1 VSQPFT
7 ILAGSATPAL
17 VVEVAHALG
26 VEPGACVVD
35 RFPDGEVSVRLLEP
49 VRRREVFLVQ
59 STSPPVN
66 DHLIELLALA
76 DACRRASAARI
87 TAVIPYFGYGRA
99 DRRHGSREPVTGRM
113 VADLL
118 EAVGIAQV
126 VTIDLHTPQIEGF
139 FFAPVDSLTAAPTLA
154 SAVRDRLP
162 PGVAVVSPDAGRVAL
177 ATDYAERL
185 GAPVVVLHKRRQ
197 SGTETVVT
205 HVVGDVANRPCL
217 IVDDIIATAG
227 TMAQSIGALLAAGA
241 RDDIVV
247 AATHGLFLPGARE
260 KLEHHAVRALYVTDS
275 VPVAEKDWPRLRVVS
290 IAPLIAGA
298 LRRFLVDGSIGLSPE
313 DA

>member
-1 VSQPFT
+1 
-7 ILAGSATPAL
+7 
-17 VVEVAHALG
+17 
-26 VEPGACVVD
+26 
-35 RFPDGEVSVRLLEP
+35 
-49 VRRREVFLVQ
+49 
-59 STSPPVN
+59 
-66 DHLIELLALA
+66 
-76 DACRRASAARI
+76 
-87 TAVIPYFGYGRA
+87 
-99 DRRHGSREPVTGRM
+99 
-113 VADLL
+113 
-118 EAVGIAQV
+118 
-126 VTIDLHTPQIEGF
+126 
-139 FFAPVDSLTAAPTLA
+139 
-154 SAVRDRLP
+154 
-162 PGVAVVSPDAGRVAL
+162 
-177 ATDYAERL
+177 
-185 GAPVVVLHKRRQ
+185 
-197 SGTETVVT
+197 
-205 HVVGDVANRPCL
+205 VANRPCL